1 MTNIGDTIW
10 MVPTSTPNTPPRPP
24 TTLPSSQGP
33 RTPHVDGPRDMLL
46 TGHNPPFPSDFVQE
60 RKGSALISKW
70 RDGNQVI
77 LFSCGGRA
85 DGSGS
90 VTNSQLLTSTGNS
103 TTIPLLPTNQADT
116 CLFDNNG
123 NLDVT
128 SCDTANPEAEML

>member
-24 TTLPSSQGP
+24 TTLPWSQGP
-33 RTPHVDGPRDMLL
+33 RTPHVDGPRDMLF

-60 RKGSALISKW
+60 RKVCIDLEVARCSLF
-70 RDGNQVI
+70 I

-90 VTNSQLLTSTGNS
+90 VTNSQLFAFTGNS
-103 TTIPLLPTNQADT
+103 TTIHPTSAYEP
-116 CLFDNNG
+116 G
-123 NLDVT
+123 
-128 SCDTANPEAEML
+128 